1 MLHHAQCELVDKDNS
16 FERYR
21 NEAQLLGM
29 SESHRSATTVKPI
42 RAAASIMVGVM
53 AASDAWPQKLARWR
67 RLTPLATWVTIEL
80 AELSH
85 AGIFYG
91 VAAALDRFAM
101 VPRHLIL
108 LGEGPVVRSA
118 LELVLRGALPCGGI
132 VAIDVFCGALP
143 FRIVPTAAAIRLV
156 VHQNG
161 SQRSPDSLTGALR
174 AADLDARIINLN
186 TAGDCAAG
194 AAASAA
200 ETFVLELVATIG
212 RQARDGA
219 GNR

>member
-1 MLHHAQCELVDKDNS
+1 
-16 FERYR
+16 
-21 NEAQLLGM
+21 M

-53 AASDAWPQKLARWR
+53 AAPDGSAFAMPQKLARWR
-67 RLTPLATWVTIEL
+67 RLTPLATWAPIEL

-108 LGEGPVVRSA
+108 LGEGAFARSA

-132 VAIDVFCGALP
+132 VAIDVSCGALP
-143 FRIVPTAAAIRLV
+143 FRIVPTATAIRLV

-161 SQRSPDSLTGALR
+161 SQRSPDSLSGALR

-194 AAASAA
+194 GAASSAA